1 MNGWWLEDELP
12 DELASQLG
20 SDLVYEV
27 DSNALAK
34 RGNRTVEY
42 KDYYILWYDLSQL
55 VIEVAYDVNDSEN
68 SARLINQYV
77 KPTPPLG
84 LDKLSYFRSSYTI
97 IGDRVDNDL
106 VRYLL
111 S

>member
-34 RGNRTVEY
+34 EETE
-42 KDYYILWYDLSQL
+42 
-55 VIEVAYDVNDSEN
+55 
-68 SARLINQYV
+68 
-77 KPTPPLG
+77 PLNT
-84 LDKLSYFRSSYTI
+84 KTTI
-97 IGDRVDNDL
+97 YCGMI
-106 VRYLL
+106 YLNW
-111 S
+111 